1 MGQTRKKFVKRLKK
15 FNESEYVDFVIRIIC
30 EEINLNKKPEIDLKK
45 ILIYGDAYI
54 TVPLMHVCED

>member
-1 MGQTRKKFVKRLKK
+1 VGQTRKKFVKRLKK